1 MQACHRDK
9 MRFNILD
16 GKSSVVWSSS
26 LLPGLE
32 SKCCEGK
39 GGLPSVVTH
48 LNAKNAFLRSS
59 LSFFTLIS
67 CASSISQTLF
77 SFYGLI
83 ISFPRLFYC
92 LPCLSLS
99 LTFHPTIQFLPC
111 FATSLS
117 SSLSHSCIS
126 SSCAQSRSPILVW
139 KWKSPPSP
147 SLDTFAFPQHSI
159 DRDFK
164 WRTAH
169 RK

>member
-83 ISFPRLFYC
+83 ISFPVSSIAS
-92 LPCLSLS
+92 PASLS
-99 LTFHPTIQFLPC
+99 LTHFPPYHPI
-111 FATSLS
+111 FAL
-117 SSLSHSCIS
+117 LCH
-126 SSCAQSRSPILVW
+126 L
-139 KWKSPPSP
+139 SPPPFHAAASRP
-147 SLDTFAFPQHSI
+147 LALSLDPRF
-159 DRDFK
+159 
-164 WRTAH
+164 
-169 RK
+169 